1 MNQARFLV
9 LLAAESFRAMAA
21 HAQPKATCTDLT
33 GLKISGVEIT
43 KANHVQTSTMVPPL
57 YPGAPGIGPLP
68 AHCRVD
74 GVINRRVGVDGQE
87 FGIGFAGALPEPAAW
102 NGDFM

>member
-9 LLAAESFRAMAA
+9 LLAAASFSAMAA
-21 HAQPKATCTDLT
+21 HAQPKDTCSDLT
-33 GLKISGVEIT
+33 SLKISGVEIT
-43 KANHVQTSTMVPPL
+43 KAEHVEAGTMVPPP
-57 YPGAPGIGPLP
+57 YPGAPGIGPLS

-74 GVINRRVGVDGQE
+74 GVINRRIGVDGQE